1 MSFSTQQVPRP
12 QSFFPH
18 LTTARPIYSN
28 NFPITTMHRAFVIVT
43 VFLLPELW
51 LWLGVTLVCHHAS
64 PPSLLACPLYCQVYQ
79 VYPPLVPYVQCL
91 CVEWWCGLVWRSHPH
106 PHYKLHTCDSNT
118 LSLTHKYTVVNGNTW
133 RWLAEHLAYQLLIT
147 KMPRW
152 SNAFITGNN
161 KLPNLFLISTVH
173 TLLRVPYATPTH
185 HKVGNPPPLPIHG
198 GRKWKSGSERA
209 GEQRTWIRLGPYVS
223 NSCHTNEVPSQLC
236 IPVCHIRQMNY
247 CQTLI
252 SLSS

>member
-1 MSFSTQQVPRP
+1 MTGRNSCLSSSFPSVLACLPTVQPSLPGLSTFSTLRTMFVCGVMMWVSMKVTPTPTLQVA
-12 QSFFPH
+12 H
-18 LTTARPIYSN
+18 LWLQYSLSHTQ
-28 NFPITTMHRAFVIVT
+28 IHCSQRKYMAVTCRAFS
-43 VFLLPELW
+43 LP
-51 LWLGVTLVCHHAS
+51 VA
-64 PPSLLACPLYCQVYQ
+64 
-79 VYPPLVPYVQCL
+79 
-91 CVEWWCGLVWRSHPH
+91 
-106 PHYKLHTCDSNT
+106 D
-118 LSLTHKYTVVNGNTW
+118 
-133 RWLAEHLAYQLLIT
+133 IT

-173 TLLRVPYATPTH
+173 TLLRVAYTTPTH
-185 HKVGNPPPLPIHG
+185 HKVGNPPSPSLPFLIHG